1 MNTKTINI
9 IKILIFVLMLSMG
22 IFLLYR
28 YVIYRTVVEP
38 MIFDGKYIRNIYSKY
53 NIKINTSKKTLTKG
67 KQTIS
72 YYNFTNS
79 LMSAIFANN
88 KYNVNK
94 LLSSFDL
101 PVCKQLKWI
110 NNMSVNDNIK
120 IINNELKYPLI
131 IKPASGERGFD
142 VLTDI
147 HDNDLLIHS
156 VRGLQ
161 NKGINEIVIEQQ
173 SIGEKYRILI
183 INQYIIYVKYEN
195 VPIIIGDGK
204 STIRQLIKKYPDIH
218 KTSPIKH
225 INETLIKQQGY
236 KINSILENSRE
247 IRVTNVISASNGSNE
262 SIVDPTKINE
272 VNNKMFID
280 VSKALKLNCCGI
292 DYITPDLSIPYTT
305 AGNIIEVNSGPGI
318 TENLLSKPKIH
329 NALIDALFSTR
340 NYV

>member
-1 MNTKTINI
+1 M
-9 IKILIFVLMLSMG
+9 
-22 IFLLYR
+22 
-28 YVIYRTVVEP
+28 
-38 MIFDGKYIRNIYSKY
+38 
-53 NIKINTSKKTLTKG
+53 
-67 KQTIS
+67 
-72 YYNFTNS
+72 
-79 LMSAIFANN
+79 
-88 KYNVNK
+88 
-94 LLSSFDL
+94 
-101 PVCKQLKWI
+101 
-110 NNMSVNDNIK
+110 
-120 IINNELKYPLI
+120 
-131 IKPASGERGFD
+131 
-142 VLTDI
+142 
-147 HDNDLLIHS
+147 
-156 VRGLQ
+156 
-161 NKGINEIVIEQQ
+161 
-173 SIGEKYRILI
+173 
-183 INQYIIYVKYEN
+183 KYEN

-218 KTSPIKH
+218 KTGPIKH
-225 INETLIKQQGY
+225 INEKLIKQQGY

-247 IRVTNVISASNGSNE
+247 IRVTNVISVTNGSNE